1 MVEITNQ
8 HDDQLIVLDGITS
21 LLGTQVTSLEE
32 VDVVLLHNVTDLVTT
47 DGIVLDNISDL
58 ELMDESIQNDI
69 NNIEE
74 NFDNLEQFINGK
86 GSFILVQKRFLPLIF
101 VDAAVTLMLTLN
113 SIPRVND
120 QWPIE
125 DRVVGS

>member
-1 MVEITNQ
+1 MQPSHWLRALVHSPQ
-8 HDDQLIVLDGITS
+8 SHDDQLIVLDGITS
-21 LLGTQVTSLEE
+21 LLGTQVTRLEE

-86 GSFILVQKRFLPLIF
+86 GSFVLVQKRFLPLIF
-101 VDAAVTLMLTLN
+101 VDAAVTLM
-113 SIPRVND
+113 
-120 QWPIE
+120 
-125 DRVVGS
+125 